1 MKTVVGVYESH
12 DKAII
17 ALQELKKTGFTADK
31 LSLVGKADLVDNHI
45 NIKANNAVEKT
56 EASIGVVA
64 GAILGIL
71 TGVGVFAIPGFGF
84 LFGAGAVV
92 GAFAGVDAG
101 IIAGGLTAIFT
112 RMGINEANAIK
123 YENHLIEG
131 KFLVFVDG
139 DDKEIEQAKQVL
151 HTQGLALELSFQ

>member
-64 GAILGIL
+64 GAILAYL
-71 TGVGVFAIPGFGF
+71 
-84 LFGAGAVV
+84 
-92 GAFAGVDAG
+92 
-101 IIAGGLTAIFT
+101 
-112 RMGINEANAIK
+112 R
-123 YENHLIEG
+123 Y
-131 KFLVFVDG
+131 
-139 DDKEIEQAKQVL
+139 QVL
-151 HTQGLALELSFQ
+151 AFYLALGQLWVLLPELMQELLLVDSQQFLQGWVLMRRMPLNTKTTSMRVNFWFL